1 MTPALPTTIRAKD
14 LHRRL
19 CRRQYGRRICVAV
32 FSDGDTGE
40 GFASSAL
47 PTRIRAKDLCHRPC
61 RRRYGRRICV
71 AVFSD
76 GDTGEE
82 FASSAL
88 PMAIRAKDLQLAC
101 LSSVV
106 PLSVCLFLSVFLL
119 IAVYP
124 HRSSIV
130 ASFPPRSKAPAQPS
144 RAPWLSPRHLGET
157 ETTIYRDGNRQA
169 RRKEDRR
176 CDCVVYRSNY
186 RSRKSQRSLS
196 KQLILYITIHSQLI
210 LQHRGC
216 RRVIWGEMR

>member
-1 MTPALPTTIRAKD
+1 MSWFGSTGLGECRCGAGSAGMTMVHLPRSSALGSSSYEA
-14 LHRRL
+14 
-19 CRRQYGRRICVAV
+19 
-32 FSDGDTGE
+32 GE
-40 GFASSAL
+40 GFVTPAL

-71 AVFSD
+71 AVFSN

-119 IAVYP
+119 IAVYS

-130 ASFPPRSKAPAQPS
+130 ASLPPRSKAPAQPS

-157 ETTIYRDGNRQA
+157 ETTIETAIDRHEE
-169 RRKEDRR
+169 RKIEGAFVLFMFIYKKDTP
-176 CDCVVYRSNY
+176 N
-186 RSRKSQRSLS
+186 
-196 KQLILYITIHSQLI
+196 
-210 LQHRGC
+210 
-216 RRVIWGEMR
+216 